1 MTAMTIAPRR
11 TSVLVPLIKRQLT
24 DGYKAVE
31 KAGKPYFYEAG
42 KLLHECKTRYME
54 DKSNGIG
61 KYSAWPLFLLN
72 HFKGADGNDLKR
84 QVADRY
90 IDGYIAVTAMPAG
103 GHAPTLRELTDKRH
117 PNHVDHVPDSKQ
129 TITFK
134 TPVKLDTKRLAA
146 NDERARQMRDAAEME
161 ADAYDAEI
169 KVLRALG
176 KKLVLAGFRQLSL
189 KLHPDHG
196 GDTVSFNRL
205 KHVRKALEDAMDE
218 TIS

>member
-54 DKSNGIG
+54 DKSNGVGEYSSWRDFVAANFRNSDG
-61 KYSAWPLFLLN
+61 KALN
-72 HFKGADGNDLKR
+72 DR
-84 QVADRY
+84 VAGRY
-90 IDGYIAVTAMPAG
+90 IDGYTAVTDSRGSAAR
-103 GHAPTLRELTDKRH
+103 TLTELTDKRH
-117 PNHVDHVPDSKQ
+117 PNHVDHVPDSKR
-129 TITFK
+129 TVTFK
-134 TPVKLDTKRLAA
+134 TQVTLDTKKLAA

-176 KKLVLAGFRQLSL
+176 KKLVTAGFRQLSL

-196 GDTVSFNRL
+196 GDSVSFNRL